1 MAINVDL
8 YDLDNYPDNSKKG
21 TVDIVQMVPTGYR
34 GDEQYVLKFATSAY
48 SDVTNKTTITDIYVQ
63 EMVCGW
69 AKSSGFTGVGGKFT
83 ITSSDNKLRVNID
96 GSTGGSYGGYY
107 EITLTEGVNLPGED
121 IASDIE
127 DKIRAI
133 NLEAEDASHSLGYLN
148 AVCTYRNG
156 RFLIQSGTVST
167 SYVGNSKSSVKVM
180 TTSFS
185 NSANVVLGFDKGI
198 DSEIIASTAIK
209 EVMTTANYTI
219 GNSTISVSSGLGVSA
234 GDALTITDGVNRDNF
249 VAVSGT
255 TDVAIHVPNTT
266 EHNFNAISND
276 YQAGAIVQL
285 MKPSDPEMEPV
296 SALKTVDQV
305 CRWGVM
311 SLINQIDFS
320 G

>member
-1 MAINVDL
+1 MAITVNL

-34 GDEQYVLKFATSAY
+34 GDEQYVLKFATSSY
-48 SDVTNKTTITDIYVQ
+48 SDVTNKTSITDIYVQ

-69 AKSSGFTGVGGKFT
+69 AKSSGFAGVGGKFT
-83 ITSSDNKLRVNID
+83 ITSSNNTLRINID
-96 GSTGGSYGGYY
+96 GSAGGTYSGYY
-107 EITLTEGVNLPGED
+107 EVVLEEGVNLPGET
-121 IASDIE
+121 IATDIE
-127 DKIRAI
+127 TKIRAVS
-133 NLEAEDASHSLGYLN
+133 LAAEDAAHSLGYLN

-167 SYVGNSKSSVKVM
+167 TYVGADKSSVKM
-180 TTSFS
+180 LTSTFP
-185 NSANVVLGFDKGI
+185 NSANTILGFDMGI
-198 DSEIIASTAIK
+198 DSEVVASTAIK
-209 EVMTTANYTI
+209 EVVTTANYAVGDNVLLV
-219 GNSTISVSSGLGVSA
+219 GNGLGVTA
-234 GDALTITDGVNRDNF
+234 GDALTITDGTNRDYF

-255 TDVAIHVPNTT
+255 TDISIHVPNQS
-266 EHNFNAISND
+266 EHNFNAVSNS
-276 YQAGAIVQL
+276 YTAGSVVQL
-285 MKPSDPEMEPV
+285 MKPADPEMEPV